1 MWAKSWLSFG
11 VTESLKGK
19 TCGTAMAFSDEKV
32 ARTFCS
38 EPRNMEVHKLS
49 SQERFDSESPPP
61 LYRKEQGVLGPQ
73 IKKPLQA

>member
-1 MWAKSWLSFG
+1 MGQVLAEFG
-11 VTESLKGK
+11 CDRVLKGK
-19 TCGTAMAFSDEKV
+19 TCGTAMAFSDQKV

-61 LYRKEQGVLGPQ
+61 MHRKEQGVLGPQ
-73 IKKPLQA
+73 IKEPFQA